1 MFFSIMANNKKIYS
15 SKTREDKQKQI
26 NHIENKKKTKKIL
39 QTVKIWMNKDFVEWF
54 LVAFIH

>member
-39 QTVKIWMNKDFVEWF
+39 QTVKI
-54 LVAFIH
+54 

>member
-26 NHIENKKKTKKIL
+26 NHIENKKKNKKNL
-39 QTVKIWMNKDFVEWF
+39 TDCKNMNE
-54 LVAFIH
+54 